1 LPVKKDQGLFFMSG
15 RIIARI
21 VAGLGLVILA
31 GCGGGKGENARR
43 QAEVVPVTTQVVQ
56 TSAWSDT
63 LQALGTAKARE
74 SVTVTAKVSEI
85 IEAVHF
91 DSGQQVSA
99 GTPLVTLRG
108 QAQEAALVQA
118 QATFAEADQLYK
130 RQRELAAQQLV
141 ASATLDT
148 QRAIR
153 DAAEA
158 RVREMQSDIGDRRVR
173 APFAGVLGIRQ
184 VSEGSL
190 VTPTTVIATLDDIER
205 MHVDFQVPEAELAS
219 LAKGDKVSATSVAYP
234 GRTFEGEVATIDTR
248 VDPGTRAV
256 TVRADF
262 INSDHALRPG
272 MLLDVRMYR
281 PERQALVI
289 PEIAVVQVGRDSF
302 VYRVKP
308 DHTVERVDVVSGARR
323 SGVVEIREGLKAGER
338 IVVDG
343 TGKLRPGLKVED
355 SAAPAPGNA
364 PAAAPAD
371 APAPAPAEKATDP
384 APAGTVRSPVSATAA
399 PAAATGSAG

>member
-1 LPVKKDQGLFFMSG
+1 LPVVEHPGFFFMLG
-15 RIIARI
+15 RITARI
-21 VAGLGLVILA
+21 AVGLGLALLA
-31 GCGGGKGENARR
+31 GCGSKDEAARR
-43 QAEVVPVTTQVVQ
+43 QADAVPVTAQVVQ
-56 TSAWSDT
+56 SSAWSDT

-74 SVTVTAKVSEI
+74 SVTITAKVSEI
-85 IEAVHF
+85 IETVHF
-91 DSGQQVSA
+91 ESGQQVKA
-99 GTPLVTLRG
+99 GAPLVTLRG
-108 QAQEAALVQA
+108 QAQEAALLQA
-118 QATFAEADQLYK
+118 QATFAEADQLYR

-184 VSEGSL
+184 VSAGSL
-190 VTPTTVIATLDDIER
+190 VTPSTTIATLDDIER

-219 LAKGDKVSATSVAYP
+219 LTTGDKVSATSVAYP

-262 INSDHALRPG
+262 INADHALRPG
-272 MLLDVRMYR
+272 MLLDVRMFR
-281 PERQALVI
+281 PERPALVI

-302 VYRVKP
+302 VYRVKA
-308 DHTVERVDVVSGARR
+308 DQSVERTDVTTGARR
-323 SGVVEIREGLKAGER
+323 AGVVEIRSGIQAGDR

-343 TGKLRPGLKVED
+343 TGKLRPGLKVQAHD
-355 SAAPAPGNA
+355 AAPATA
-364 PAAAPAD
+364 PAPVV
-371 APAPAPAEKATDP
+371 APAPAAQTG
-384 APAGTVRSPVSATAA
+384 AG
-399 PAAATGSAG
+399 G

>member
-1 LPVKKDQGLFFMSG
+1 MLG
-15 RIIARI
+15 RIAARFAAGIAL
-21 VAGLGLVILA
+21 VALA
-31 GCGGGKGENARR
+31 GCGSKDEAARR
-43 QAEVVPVTTQVVQ
+43 QADAVPVTTQVVQ
-56 TSAWSDT
+56 TSAWSDI

-85 IEAVHF
+85 IETVHF
-91 DSGQQVSA
+91 ESGQQVSA

-108 QAQEAALVQA
+108 QAQEAALLQA
-118 QATFAEADQLYK
+118 QATFQEADQLYK

-141 ASATLDT
+141 ASSTLDT

-184 VSEGSL
+184 VSAGSL
-190 VTPTTVIATLDDIER
+190 VTPSTAITTLDDIER

-219 LAKGDKVSATSVAYP
+219 LSNGDKVTATSVAYP
-234 GRTFEGEVATIDTR
+234 GRSFEGEVATIDTR

-262 INSDHALRPG
+262 INADHALRPG
-272 MLLDVRMYR
+272 MLLDVRMFR

-289 PEIAVVQVGRDSF
+289 PEIAVVQVGRDSYVF
-302 VYRVKP
+302 RVKQ
-308 DHTVERVDVVSGARR
+308 DQTVERADIVAGGRR
-323 SGVVEIREGLKAGER
+323 SGVVEIREGLAVGDR

-343 TGKLRPGLKVED
+343 TGKLRPGLKVQADE
-355 SAAPAPGNA
+355 AAPAT
-364 PAAAPAD
+364 
-371 APAPAPAEKATDP
+371 PAPAPATQPDT
-384 APAGTVRSPVSATAA
+384 AG
-399 PAAATGSAG
+399 

>member
-1 LPVKKDQGLFFMSG
+1 MSG
-15 RIIARI
+15 RITARI
-21 VAGLGLVILA
+21 IAGLGLAILA
-31 GCGGGKGENARR
+31 GCGGKQEAGRR
-43 QAEVVPVTTQVVQ
+43 QADVVPVTTQVVQ

-74 SVTVTAKVSEI
+74 SVTITAKVSEI
-85 IEAVHF
+85 IETVHF
-91 DSGQQVSA
+91 ESGQQVSA

-108 QAQEAALVQA
+108 QAQEAALLQA

-153 DAAEA
+153 DAADA

-219 LAKGDKVSATSVAYP
+219 LSKGDKVSATSVAYP

-262 INSDHALRPG
+262 INADHALRPG
-272 MLLDVRMYR
+272 MLLDVRMFR
-281 PERQALVI
+281 PERQAVVI
-289 PEIAVVQVGRDSF
+289 PEIAVVQVGRDSYVF
-302 VYRVKP
+302 RVKP
-308 DHTVERVDVVSGARR
+308 DHTVERLDVVSGARR

-343 TGKLRPGLKVED
+343 TGKLRPGLKVND
-355 SAAPAPGNA
+355 SAAPAATPSAPGPA
-364 PAAAPAD
+364 TSPAASPVD
-371 APAPAPAEKATDP
+371 APAEKATAP
-384 APAGTVRSPVSATAA
+384 APAGTTRAPTGATAA
-399 PAAATGSAG
+399 VAPSGTAG

>member
-1 LPVKKDQGLFFMSG
+1 MAHMPRLDPSIHSAVEKQPGLHYMLG
-15 RIIARI
+15 RIAARFAAGIAL
-21 VAGLGLVILA
+21 VALA
-31 GCGGGKGENARR
+31 GCGSKDEAARR
-43 QAEVVPVTTQVVQ
+43 QADAVPVTTQVVKA
-56 TSAWSDT
+56 SAWSDT

-85 IEAVHF
+85 IETVHF
-91 DSGQQVSA
+91 ESGQQVSA

-108 QAQEAALVQA
+108 QAQEAALLQA
-118 QATFAEADQLYK
+118 QATFLDADQLYK

-141 ASATLDT
+141 ASSTLDT

-153 DAAEA
+153 DAADA

-184 VSEGSL
+184 VSAGSL
-190 VTPTTVIATLDDIER
+190 VTPSTAITTLDDIER

-219 LAKGDKVSATSVAYP
+219 LSNGDKVTATSVAYP
-234 GRTFEGEVATIDTR
+234 GRSFEGEVATIDTR

-262 INSDHALRPG
+262 INADHALRPG
-272 MLLDVRMYR
+272 MLLDVRMFR

-289 PEIAVVQVGRDSF
+289 PEIAVVQVGRDSYVF
-302 VYRVKP
+302 RVKQ
-308 DHTVERVDVVSGARR
+308 DQSVERADIIAGGRR
-323 SGVVEIREGLKAGER
+323 SGVVEIREGLAAGDR

-343 TGKLRPGLKVED
+343 TGKLRPGLKIQAEE
-355 SAAPAPGNA
+355 AAP
-364 PAAAPAD
+364 
-371 APAPAPAEKATDP
+371 
-384 APAGTVRSPVSATAA
+384 VA
-399 PAAATGSAG
+399 PAAATTAEPDTAG

>member
-15 RIIARI
+15 RNIARI

-91 DSGQQVSA
+91 ESGQQVSA

-272 MLLDVRMYR
+272 MLLDVRMFR

-308 DHTVERVDVVSGARR
+308 DHVVERVDVVSGARR

-371 APAPAPAEKATDP
+371 APASAPAEKATDP

-399 PAAATGSAG
+399 PAASTGTAG

>member
-1 LPVKKDQGLFFMSG
+1 MSG

-63 LQALGTAKARE
+63 LQALGTAKAHE

-302 VYRVKP
+302 VFRVKP

-371 APAPAPAEKATDP
+371 APASAPAEKATDP

>member
-1 LPVKKDQGLFFMSG
+1 MSG
-15 RIIARI
+15 RTIARI

-371 APAPAPAEKATDP
+371 APASAPAEKATDP

>member
-1 LPVKKDQGLFFMSG
+1 MSG
-15 RIIARI
+15 RITARI
-21 VAGLGLVILA
+21 AAALCLAVLA
-31 GCGGGKGENARR
+31 GCGSKNDAARPAAGEAV
-43 QAEVVPVTTQVVQ
+43 AVTTQVVQ
-56 TSAWSDT
+56 PTAWSDT

-74 SVTVTAKVSEI
+74 SVTITAKVSEI
-85 IEAVHF
+85 IETVHF
-91 DSGQQVSA
+91 ESGQQVSA
-99 GTPLVTLRG
+99 DAPLVTLRG
-108 QAQEAALVQA
+108 QAQQAALAQA

-141 ASATLDT
+141 ASSTLDT

-158 RVREMQSDIGDRRVR
+158 RVGEMQADIGDRRVR

-184 VSEGSL
+184 VSAGSL
-190 VTPTTVIATLDDIER
+190 VTPTTTIATLDDIER

-219 LAKGDKVSATSVAYP
+219 LSVGDKVDATSVAYP
-234 GRTFEGEVATIDTR
+234 GRHFEGEVATIDTR

-262 INSDHALRPG
+262 INADHALRPG
-272 MLLDVRMYR
+272 MLLDVNMFR

-302 VYRVKP
+302 VYRVKA
-308 DHTVERVDVVSGARR
+308 DHTVERADITSGARR
-323 SGVVEIREGLKAGER
+323 AGVVEITSGLKAGDR

-343 TGKLRPGLKVED
+343 TGKLRPGLKVD
-355 SAAPAPGNA
+355 DRP
-364 PAAAPAD
+364 
-371 APAPAPAEKATDP
+371 
-384 APAGTVRSPVSATAA
+384 ATAA
-399 PAAATGSAG
+399 PAAPAPAPEATPAAAAPGAAG

>member
-1 LPVKKDQGLFFMSG
+1 MLV
-15 RIIARI
+15 RITARI
-21 VAGLGLVILA
+21 AAGLGLALLA
-31 GCGGGKGENARR
+31 ACGSKDEAARR
-43 QAEVVPVTTQVVQ
+43 QAEQVPVTTQVVQ
-56 TSAWSDT
+56 TSAWNDT

-85 IEAVHF
+85 IERVHF
-91 DSGQQVSA
+91 ESGQQVAA

-158 RVREMQSDIGDRRVR
+158 RVLEMRSDIGDRRVR

-219 LAKGDKVSATSVAYP
+219 LGKGDKVTATSVAYP

-262 INSDHALRPG
+262 INADHALRPG
-272 MLLDVRMYR
+272 MLLDVRMFR

-289 PEIAVVQVGRDSF
+289 PEIAVVQVGRESF

-308 DHTVERVDVVSGARR
+308 DQSVERVDVVSGARR
-323 SGVVEIREGLKAGER
+323 AGVVEIREGVKAGDR

-343 TGKLRPGLKVED
+343 TGKLRPGLKVND
-355 SAAPAPGNA
+355 T
-364 PAAAPAD
+364 PAAAPTS
-371 APAPAPAEKATDP
+371 APVVDPAATPAQPPAQKAT
-384 APAGTVRSPVSATAA
+384 APVD
-399 PAAATGSAG
+399 SAG

>member
-1 LPVKKDQGLFFMSG
+1 ML
-15 RIIARI
+15 
-21 VAGLGLVILA
+21 
-31 GCGGGKGENARR
+31 
-43 QAEVVPVTTQVVQ
+43 
-56 TSAWSDT
+56 
-63 LQALGTAKARE
+63 
-74 SVTVTAKVSEI
+74 
-85 IEAVHF
+85 
-91 DSGQQVSA
+91 
-99 GTPLVTLRG
+99 
-108 QAQEAALVQA
+108 QA

-184 VSEGSL
+184 VSAGSL
-190 VTPTTVIATLDDIER
+190 VTPSTSIATLDDIER

-219 LAKGDKVSATSVAYP
+219 LGNGDKVTATSVAYP
-234 GRTFEGEVATIDTR
+234 GRSFEGVVATIDTR
-248 VDPGTRAV
+248 VDPGSRAV

-262 INSDHALRPG
+262 INADHALRPG
-272 MLLDVRMYR
+272 MLLDIRMFR

-302 VYRVKP
+302 VYRVKA
-308 DHTVERVDVVSGARR
+308 DHSVERLDITSGARR
-323 SGVVEIREGLKAGER
+323 AGVVEIRSGLKAGDR

-343 TGKLRPGLKVED
+343 TGKLRPGLKVD
-355 SAAPAPGNA
+355 DRPA
-364 PAAAPAD
+364 PAAAGVPA
-371 APAPAPAEKATDP
+371 AKAADP
-384 APAGTVRSPVSATAA
+384 AG
-399 PAAATGSAG
+399 

>member
-1 LPVKKDQGLFFMSG
+1 MSG
-15 RIIARI
+15 RITARI
-21 VAGLGLVILA
+21 VAGLCLVLLA
-31 GCGGGKGENARR
+31 GCGSKDEAARR
-43 QAEVVPVTTQVVQ
+43 QAEIVPVTTQVVQ

-74 SVTVTAKVSEI
+74 SVTITAKVSEI
-85 IEAVHF
+85 IETVHF

-108 QAQEAALVQA
+108 QAQQAALLQA

-190 VTPTTVIATLDDIER
+190 VTPSTVIATLDDIER

-219 LAKGDKVSATSVAYP
+219 LSQGDKVSATSVAYP

-262 INSDHALRPG
+262 INTDHALRPG
-272 MLLDVRMYR
+272 MLLDVRMFR

-302 VYRVKP
+302 VFRVKP
-308 DHTVERVDVVSGARR
+308 DQTVERVDVVSGARR

-338 IVVDG
+338 IVIDG
-343 TGKLRPGLKVED
+343 TGKLRPGLEVDD
-355 SAAPAPGNA
+355 SAA
-364 PAAAPAD
+364 PAAAPAAPATSPAD
-371 APAPAPAEKATDP
+371 APADAPAEKATTP
-384 APAGTVRSPVSATAA
+384 APAGSPRA
-399 PAAATGSAG
+399 PAGATTTVAPAGRAG

>member
-15 RIIARI
+15 RTIARI

-371 APAPAPAEKATDP
+371 APASAPAEKATDP